1 MAQSSNSAVC
11 TTGIYVPE
19 LICIMQPILPALTT
33 SGFVASS
40 VETFSCFSSLE
51 IAGCIRLQVP
61 AEPQQM

>member
-1 MAQSSNSAVC
+1 
-11 TTGIYVPE
+11 VPE

-40 VETFSCFSSLE
+40 VETFSCFGSLE